1 MVDVT
6 RSVCFSIWGRA
17 IDASTM
23 MAHTHTPLITNT
35 QSTQRDVGGDRVSWV
50 EVILGGKH
58 SNRRAVLV
66 SGAVMVMVRVRG
78 ERQNV
83 AGTALRPTGAAI
95 TVNREQTFAC
105 EWIDSGPVD

>member
-1 MVDVT
+1 MT

-23 MAHTHTPLITNT
+23 MAHTHTPLIANT